1 MQCLSASNMY
11 RTYFPNMFSFMYLV
25 YHNISPIKRHE
36 IILFEYLFVFF
47 VNMEEI
53 LQKNI
58 TAQPDNENSLPN
70 DSILQII
77 EDNQQTTW
85 ILTTTGIARYSLI
98 MHIIFIYKLITE
110 TQGISGNQK

>member
-1 MQCLSASNMY
+1 
-11 RTYFPNMFSFMYLV
+11 MFSFMYLV

-58 TAQPDNENSLPN
+58 TAYCSMP
-70 DSILQII
+70 
-77 EDNQQTTW
+77 
-85 ILTTTGIARYSLI
+85 
-98 MHIIFIYKLITE
+98 
-110 TQGISGNQK
+110 